1 MPLKIESN
9 NDIDIIKD
17 NAASLLKAIS
27 IPYSTA
33 TTRLF
38 IETNNFIKNRALPKT
53 GKKFI
58 LMKILL
64 DYHNPNDTNN
74 DFTIKL
80 DASLISLNRKL
91 IPEVINK
98 VAQTNGLF
106 ALYDADLLSD
116 EQTSNLLASRT
127 KAPFNPHSTFMQKQ
141 LFIAILKS
149 EAMLH
154 ELLFSDANGA
164 FPIINNTIHTIYDDP
179 NSIVINTQFIKCL
192 KTLLTLK
199 EATHD

>member
-9 NDIDIIKD
+9 NNIDIIKD
-17 NAASLLKAIS
+17 NAASLLKTIS

-38 IETNNFIKNRALPKT
+38 IETKNFIKNRALPKT

-64 DYHNPNDTNN
+64 DYRNPNDTNN

-80 DASLISLNRKL
+80 DASLISLNRQL
-91 IPEVINK
+91 IPEIIDKIN
-98 VAQTNGLF
+98 QTNGLF

-116 EQTSNLLASRT
+116 EQISDLLASRT
-127 KAPFNPHSTFMQKQ
+127 KSPFNPHSTFMQKQ

-154 ELLFSDANGA
+154 ELLFSDANGG
-164 FPIINNTIHTIYDDP
+164 FPIINNAVQTIYDDP
-179 NSIVINTQFIKCL
+179 DSIVINTQFIKCL

>member
-17 NAASLLKAIS
+17 NAASLLKTIS
-27 IPYSTA
+27 IPYSTT

-38 IETNNFIKNRALPKT
+38 IETKNFIKNRSLPKT

-58 LMKILL
+58 LMKIIL
-64 DYHNPNDTNN
+64 DYRNPNDTNN

-80 DASLISLNRKL
+80 DASLISLNRQL
-91 IPEVINK
+91 IPEVIDKIN
-98 VAQTNGLF
+98 QTNGLF
-106 ALYDADLLSD
+106 ALYDADPLSD
-116 EQTSNLLASRT
+116 EQISDLLASRT
-127 KAPFNPHSTFMQKQ
+127 KSPFNPHSTFMQKQ
-141 LFIAILKS
+141 LFIAVLKN

-154 ELLFSDANGA
+154 ELLFSDFNDD
-164 FPIINNTIHTIYDDP
+164 FPIINNAICNIYDDP
-179 NSIVINTQFIKCL
+179 SSIAINNQFIKCL

-199 EATHD
+199 ETTHD

>member
-1 MPLKIESN
+1 MPLKIESTN
-9 NDIDIIKD
+9 NIDVIKT
-17 NAASLLKAIS
+17 NAASLLKTIS

-38 IETNNFIKNRALPKT
+38 IETKNFIKNRALPKT

-58 LMKILL
+58 LMKIIL
-64 DYHNPNDTNN
+64 DYRNPNDTNN

-80 DASLISLNRKL
+80 DASLISLNRQL
-91 IPEVINK
+91 IPEIIDKIN
-98 VAQTNGLF
+98 QTNGLF

-116 EQTSNLLASRT
+116 EQISDLLASRT
-127 KAPFNPHSTFMQKQ
+127 KSPFNPHSTFMQKQ

-154 ELLFSDANGA
+154 ELLFSDANGD
-164 FPIINNTIHTIYDDP
+164 FPIINNTVQSIYDDP
-179 NSIVINTQFIKCL
+179 DSIVINTQFIKCL

-199 EATHD
+199 DATHD

>member
-9 NDIDIIKD
+9 TDIDIIED
-17 NAASLLKAIS
+17 NAASLLKTIS
-27 IPYSTA
+27 IPYSTS

-38 IETNNFIKNRALPKT
+38 IETKNFIKNRALPKT

-58 LMKILL
+58 LMKIIL
-64 DYHNPNDTNN
+64 DYRNPNDTNN

-80 DASLISLNRKL
+80 DASLISLNHQL
-91 IPEVINK
+91 ILEVIDK
-98 VAQTNGLF
+98 VNQTNGLF

-116 EQTSNLLASRT
+116 DQISDLLASRT
-127 KAPFNPHSTFMQKQ
+127 KSPFNPHSTFMQKQ
-141 LFIAILKS
+141 LFIAILKN

-154 ELLFSDANGA
+154 ELLFSDANGDH
-164 FPIINNTIHTIYDDP
+164 PIINNAIHTIYDDP
-179 NSIVINTQFIKCL
+179 NSIAINTQFIKSL

-199 EATHD
+199 EVTHD